1 MRLFQLTL
9 LLDQD
14 GRRRTR
20 PAAIKWMRPY
30 CCATLAAVESPA
42 DQLEQTIVVDV
53 TGCWWLD
60 VDTPQARALAER
72 YLADRLRSI
81 G

>member
-1 MRLFQLTL
+1 
-9 LLDQD
+9 
-14 GRRRTR
+14 
-20 PAAIKWMRPY
+20 
-30 CCATLAAVESPA
+30 
-42 DQLEQTIVVDV
+42 VVDV

-60 VDTPQARALAER
+60 VDTAEARALAER